1 MRKMRVTSIKSKRF
15 DRSRVRTTGT
25 RGVHTRYVPES
36 IVEKTRPC
44 KRYILLYFTFYFIFM
59 VARCDTQ
66 KNSPTSQIN
75 VEPKK
80 ASTKILFHP
89 LPFFFVVFFSS
100 ATSQWSTSKPMKSP
114 KPALAKHL
122 RFHPLSP
129 HWMALGP
136 TTRWAWVP
144 GETRNNN
151 TQPPQQHRNRQKN
164 NITEEN
170 QGVSVFWLLKN

>member
-1 MRKMRVTSIKSKRF
+1 MYIFIPV
-15 DRSRVRTTGT
+15 
-25 RGVHTRYVPES
+25 
-36 IVEKTRPC
+36 
-44 KRYILLYFTFYFIFM
+44 YILQIFYFM
-59 VARCDTQ
+59 ARCDTQ

-100 ATSQWSTSKPMKSP
+100 ATSQWSTSKPRKSP

-122 RFHPLSP
+122 RFLPLFL

-144 GETRNNN
+144 GETRKQENKQ
-151 TQPPQQHRNRQKN
+151 TRTTHHHSSIETDKKTTSQKK
-164 NITEEN
+164 IK
-170 QGVSVFWLLKN
+170 VSVFFALEKLKN

>member
-1 MRKMRVTSIKSKRF
+1 MTEAEFVPQVPAGYIHGMYQNPSSRKL
-15 DRSRVRTTGT
+15 DPA
-25 RGVHTRYVPES
+25 RGIFY
-36 IVEKTRPC
+36 
-44 KRYILLYFTFYFIFM
+44 YILHFILYM
-59 VARCDTQ
+59 ARCDTQ
-66 KNSPTSQIN
+66 KNSPSSQIN

-122 RFHPLSP
+122 RFLPLFL

-144 GETRNNN
+144 GETRK
-151 TQPPQQHRNRQKN
+151 QQQQQHHHSSIETDKKTTSKKK
-164 NITEEN
+164 IK
-170 QGVSVFWLLKN
+170 VSVFFALEKLKN